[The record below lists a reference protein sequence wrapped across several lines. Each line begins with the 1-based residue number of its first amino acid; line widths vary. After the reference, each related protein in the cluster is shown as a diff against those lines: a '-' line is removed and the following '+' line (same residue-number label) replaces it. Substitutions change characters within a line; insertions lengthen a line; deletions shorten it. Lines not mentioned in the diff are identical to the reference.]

1 MEKTSRATSALKDR
15 RRAKVDPGLAKQNL
29 TPTRLHEVVRSAVG
43 DGVSAEKDITRHP
56 IFWQK
61 DEF

>member
-15 RRAKVDPGLAKQNL
+15 RRAKVDQGLAKQNL
-29 TPTRLHEVVRSAVG
+29 TPTRFHEVVRSAIS
-43 DGVSAEKDITRHP
+43 DGISAEKDATRHP
-56 IFWQK
+56 MFWQK